1 MRAAPTVWLL
11 LGLVACDAPAPE
23 AVPPPPPATPPVVAE
38 ARPGPA
44 APSVLPPGP
53 EGRAARRQAALDLLV
68 GGGDAAS
75 LPLVD
80 TSPGRQFDWQLA
92 YKLTPKEYLRRL
104 RVPTVRQAKCTVVG
118 PLDKDII
125 RRTVREHIDEIRN
138 CYDQSLEIE
147 PNLRGRVV
155 VEFTILGD
163 GKVGESAAGES
174 TIDDSDVDAC
184 IGAAP
189 LGWRFPK
196 PEGGETVTVSYP
208 FVLEPG

>member
-1 MRAAPTVWLL
+1 MRAAPPAWLL
-11 LGLVACDAPAPE
+11 LGLAACDAPAPE
-23 AVPPPPPATPPVVAE
+23 AVSPPATPPVVAE

-44 APSVLPPGP
+44 APSVIPPGP
-53 EGRAARRQAALDLLV
+53 EGPAARRRAALDLLV
-68 GGGDAAS
+68 GGGGAAS

-92 YKLTPKEYLRRL
+92 YKLTPKKYLHRL
-104 RVPTVRQAKCTVVG
+104 RVPTVRQAKATVVG

-125 RRTVREHIDEIRN
+125 RGTVREHIDEIRN
-138 CYDQSLEIE
+138 CYEPSLEIE